1 MVNSDLYN
9 PFVVNGAIPE
19 GLFCDRKEETLF
31 LVKQV
36 QNGRNTV
43 IVSPRRMGK
52 TGLIRHLF
60 HQPEMQEAYN
70 TFFVDLYAASSLQEL
85 CYIFGK
91 TVFDRLKSR
100 KTLHWESFFQTI
112 KSLRAAFKIDP
123 ITGEP
128 KFELAIG
135 TIESPA
141 TTLEEIFAYLESAG
155 KPCVVA
161 FDEFQQ
167 IAEFQEKRVEAMLR
181 GLIQNC
187 SQTSF
192 IFCGSKQ
199 HTISQMFHTK
209 ARPFYQS
216 AQLMDLR
223 PLDRD
228 VYADFATRLFSQYD
242 KGLEREVVDSVYDA
256 YRGTTWY
263 VQMMMNELFALT
275 PKGGVCGVGLVPQAR
290 QNIVMVQE
298 GTYKTQLSMLSFRQK
313 LVLQAIARE
322 VTVKSVTSGA
332 FIKKYSLD
340 SPSSVQSALR
350 GLMEKEIISSE
361 EAGYTVGDFCFGEW
375 LRESF

>member
-1 MVNSDLYN
+1 
-9 PFVVNGAIPE
+9 
-19 GLFCDRKEETLF
+19 
-31 LVKQV
+31 
-36 QNGRNTV
+36 
-43 IVSPRRMGK
+43 
-52 TGLIRHLF
+52 
-60 HQPEMQEAYN
+60 
-70 TFFVDLYAASSLQEL
+70 
-85 CYIFGK
+85 
-91 TVFDRLKSR
+91 
-100 KTLHWESFFQTI
+100 
-112 KSLRAAFKIDP
+112 
-123 ITGEP
+123 
-128 KFELAIG
+128 
-135 TIESPA
+135 
-141 TTLEEIFAYLESAG
+141 
-155 KPCVVA
+155 
-161 FDEFQQ
+161 
-167 IAEFQEKRVEAMLR
+167 MLR

-209 ARPFYQS
+209 SRPFYRS

-256 YRGTTWY
+256 YRGITWY

-290 QNIVMVQE
+290 QNIVIVQE
-298 GTYKTQLSMLSFRQK
+298 GTYKTQLSMLSARQK
-313 LVLQAIARE
+313 LVLQALARE

-361 EAGYTVGDFCFGEW
+361 EAGYTVGDFFFGEW
-375 LRESF
+375 LRERF